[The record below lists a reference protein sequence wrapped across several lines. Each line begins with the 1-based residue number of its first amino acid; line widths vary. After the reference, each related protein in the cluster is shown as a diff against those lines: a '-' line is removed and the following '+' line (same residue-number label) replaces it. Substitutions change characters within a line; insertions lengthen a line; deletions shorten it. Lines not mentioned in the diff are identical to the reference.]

1 MLCTRCKSTTTVID
15 TRRTDNAV
23 RRKRRCKKCRHA
35 YWTREEVEVIVVEQK
50 KPPKPKPKSRRPG
63 RPRHEGMGEREVWDD
78 LTDHNIS
85 LRELGLD

>member
-1 MLCTRCKSTTTVID
+1 MLCTLCKSATTVID
-15 TRRTDNAV
+15 TRRTDHAV

-50 KPPKPKPKSRRPG
+50 KPPKPKARRPG
-63 RPRHEGMGEREVWDD
+63 RPRHGGMGEHEVWED
-78 LTDHNIS
+78 LTDHNID